1 MTDDQYE
8 QLRPLAF
15 SIAYR
20 MVGSVTEAEDLAQE
34 AMLRFHRSDVES
46 PRAFISAVTTRLA
59 IDHLR
64 SARVRRET
72 YVGPWLPEPL
82 LTDPAPGPG
91 ERAELADSL
100 SQAFLVLLERLTPT
114 ERAAF
119 LMREVFGHEYAEIG
133 RMLARSEGSC
143 RQLVSRARRHVDA
156 ERPRFEADTAKRQ
169 QLTARFIEA
178 IEEGDTEGLTGL
190 LAADAV
196 FMSDGGGKATAARK
210 QLHGAARVARVLVG
224 IARSRVR
231 LFDDVGDRAVW
242 VNGQPGLILFEN
254 GHIGSVMALD
264 IADGQVQAVRVMR
277 NPEKM
282 SHLDLA

>member
-156 ERPRFEADTAKRQ
+156 ERPRFEADAAKRQ
-169 QLTARFIEA
+169 ELTARFIEA
-178 IEEGDTEGLTGL
+178 IAEGDTEGLTGL

>member
-46 PRAFISAVTTRLA
+46 PRAFVSAVTTRLA

-64 SARVRRET
+64 SARARRET

-100 SQAFLVLLERLTPT
+100 SQAFLVLLERLTPN

-133 RMLARSEGSC
+133 RMLERSQDSC

-156 ERPRFEADTAKRQ
+156 ERPRFEADAAKRQ
-169 QLTARFIEA
+169 ELTARFIEA

-190 LAADAV
+190 LSADAV

-231 LFDDVGDRAVW
+231 QFDDVGDRAVW

-282 SHLDLA
+282 SHLDVA

>member
-72 YVGPWLPEPL
+72 YVGPWLPDPL

-133 RMLARSEGSC
+133 RMLARSEDSC

-156 ERPRFEADTAKRQ
+156 ERPRFEADAAKRRE
-169 QLTARFIEA
+169 LTARFIEA

-224 IARSRVR
+224 IARTRVR
-231 LFDDVGDRAVW
+231 HFDDVGDRAVW

-254 GHIGSVMALD
+254 GHVGSVMALD

-277 NPEKM
+277 NPEKL
-282 SHLDLA
+282 SHLDPA

>member
-156 ERPRFEADTAKRQ
+156 ERPRFEADAAKRQ
-169 QLTARFIEA
+169 ELTARFIEA